1 MRQGR
6 KSAAQTKAPL
16 KDRIKGSN
24 VNKVGSASS
33 VAKAKAIVLS
43 DEIISGLSEK
53 VSDFNEKN
61 KGKKVTLNTLKA
73 VFRRGAGAYSTSHR
87 PNMTRN
93 GWAYARVNKFLD
105 KKAGKAVKKAYVQDD
120 DLLEKKIY

>member
-33 VAKAKAIVLS
+33 SAKASSIVLS
-43 DEIISGLSEK
+43 DEIISALTEK
-53 VSDFNEKN
+53 AKDFNEKN
-61 KGKKVTLNTLKA
+61 KGKKVSVNTLKA

-87 PNMTRN
+87 PGITRN
-93 GWAYARVNKFLD
+93 GWAYARVNKFL
-105 KKAGKAVKKAYVQDD
+105 
-120 DLLEKKIY
+120 EKTWQRTWP